1 MKHIFEI
8 HERNI
13 DRAYPPAAIFSATRK
28 LRNDTNGSSNFVTGS
43 QAERLAYIA
52 NTRPLSGHEFHHLI
66 LACNDDSRISDDE
79 LSEIVRTFVENHC
92 IAENSTAMN
101 YRGDRY
107 SDWAWLSLLFD
118 KLPEIALW
126 PLVEGAIT
134 TKADLRDDA
143 VRKLNE
149 SMQGHLFLE
158 DHVLNRRVR
167 IEYARSPGNIVYMR
181 EAAGSK
187 HVWMEEEVFSELV
200 EVNDSRAFAC
210 FARCEH
216 MKPHHLMYIEHKLEI
231 DPHGHEFLGTSYD
244 AKITLK
250 KALELQGHAR
260 ELAYMK
266 LALMVLDIAAG
277 EDGRKPEKR
286 DPKLLW
292 HTFLNLTKLDFAAAQ
307 DMLEAARQAKSAMA
321 AA

>member
-1 MKHIFEI
+1 VKHNFEN
-8 HERNI
+8 HERNS
-13 DRAYPPAAIFSATRK
+13 DRAYPPAAIFSAARKPRFETR
-28 LRNDTNGSSNFVTGS
+28 DSSKFLAGT
-43 QAERLAYIA
+43 QAGRLAFIA
-52 NTRPLSGHEFHHLI
+52 NTRPISGHDFHHLV
-66 LACNDDSRISDDE
+66 LACLEDTSISDNE
-79 LSEIVRTFVENHC
+79 LSDIVRTFVETHC

-107 SDWAWLSLLFD
+107 SDWAWLSLLFG
-118 KLPEIALW
+118 KLPEKALW

-149 SMQGHLFLE
+149 SMQGHLFIE
-158 DHVLNRRVR
+158 EHVMNRRVR

-187 HVWMEEEVFSELV
+187 HVWMEEEIFSELV
-200 EVNDSRAFAC
+200 EVNDSRTFAC

-250 KALELQGHAR
+250 KALELQGQAR

-266 LALMVLDIAAG
+266 LALMVLDIASG
-277 EDGRKPEKR
+277 EDSRKPKKR

-292 HTFLNLTKLDFAAAQ
+292 HTFLNLSKLDLAVAQ
-307 DMLEAARQAKSAMA
+307 DMLEAARQAKSAVA